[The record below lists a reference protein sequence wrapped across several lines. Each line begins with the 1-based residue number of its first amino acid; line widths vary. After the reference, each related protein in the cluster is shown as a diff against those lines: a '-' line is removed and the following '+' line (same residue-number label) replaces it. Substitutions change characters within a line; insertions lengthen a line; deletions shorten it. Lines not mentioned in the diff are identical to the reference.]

1 MMNNNDSL
9 EKKNHYNLLYGY
21 YQGLFTEKQRAIFD
35 SYYGEDYS
43 LSEIADIFEISRNA
57 VWDALKKMHQKLE
70 EYENIL
76 HLVENNQKLE
86 TYLLE
91 LEQHTNEKGKLIINK
106 IREME

>member
-1 MMNNNDSL
+1 MMNNDSL
-9 EKKNHYNLLYGY
+9 EKKNHYNLLYGN

-43 LSEIADIFEISRNA
+43 LSEIADIFNISRNA

-91 LEQHTNEKGKLIINK
+91 LEQHTNEQGRLIINK

>member
-1 MMNNNDSL
+1 MSQDVNKV
-9 EKKNHYNLLYGY
+9 EKIIEKGLLYDFYGE
-21 YQGLFTEKQRAIFD
+21 LLTEHQKSIYEAMVL
-35 SYYGEDYS
+35 EDYS
-43 LSEIADIFEISRNA
+43 LSEIADIFNISRNA

-91 LEQHTNEKGKLIINK
+91 LEQHTNEQGRLIINK

>member
-1 MMNNNDSL
+1 MMNNDSL

-43 LSEIADIFEISRNA
+43 LSEIADIFNISRNA

-91 LEQHTNEKGKLIINK
+91 LEQHTNEQGKLIIKK

>member
-1 MMNNNDSL
+1 MMNNDSL

-43 LSEIADIFEISRNA
+43 LSEIAEIFNISRNA

-91 LEQHTNEKGKLIINK
+91 LEKHTNEKGKQIINK

>member
-1 MMNNNDSL
+1 MMNNDSL

>member
-1 MMNNNDSL
+1 MMNNDSL
-9 EKKNHYNLLYGY
+9 EKKNYYNLLYGY

-43 LSEIADIFEISRNA
+43 LSEIAEIFNISRNA

-91 LEQHTNEKGKLIINK
+91 LEQHTNEQGKLIINK

>member
-1 MMNNNDSL
+1 MMNNDSL

-43 LSEIADIFEISRNA
+43 LSEIADIFNISRNA

-91 LEQHTNEKGKLIINK
+91 LEQHTNEQGKLIINK

>member
-1 MMNNNDSL
+1 MMNNDSL

-43 LSEIADIFEISRNA
+43 LSEIADIFNISRNA

-91 LEQHTNEKGKLIINK
+91 LEQHTNEQGRLIINK

>member
-1 MMNNNDSL
+1 MMNNDSL

-91 LEQHTNEKGKLIINK
+91 LEQHTNEQGKLIINK